1 MDELIKNSLNT
12 NNKVVF
18 NNETT
23 YEESFYKMTLSKVID
38 SRNSWANGF
47 YIEFNGKIYSFKTFL
62 AFYKKVVQ
70 LKKDYNLELK
80 SW

>member
-1 MDELIKNSLNT
+1 MKELIQNSLNT

-18 NNETT
+18 NNERN
-23 YEESFYKMTLSKVID
+23 YKDNLYQMTLSKVVD
-38 SRNSWANGF
+38 VKNSFRNGF
-47 YIEFNGKIYSFKTFL
+47 YIEFNKKLYYSKTFNT
-62 AFYKKVVQ
+62 FYKKVEQ